1 MKPVLEVQGLVKA
14 FGAVPVL
21 GPLSL
26 TLEAEGITAIIGRSG
41 SGKST
46 LLRCLSGL
54 ERPSQGTVLFGGDP
68 VRPDQVGFVFQEP
81 RLMPWLSVRGNV
93 AFGLRH
99 LDKKTRER
107 AIDLA
112 LDLVGLRDAGALLPK
127 QLSGGMAQRVAL
139 ARALA
144 PEPKIVLLDEPLSAL
159 DPLTRERMQGHIR
172 HVAQNYR
179 ATMVLITHDMDEA
192 LLLARRVVALQGP
205 PGRIVGDWDLKLHES
220 LGRFSRRREHSEFAS
235 TRAEL
240 AGALAVSVAD

>member
-1 MKPVLEVQGLVKA
+1 VNPGLQVQGLVKA
-14 FGAVPVL
+14 FDAIPVL

-26 TLEAEGITAIIGRSG
+26 TLETEGITAIIGRSG

-46 LLRCLSGL
+46 LLRCLAGL
-54 ERPSQGTVLFGGDP
+54 ETPSRGTVLVGGAP
-68 VRPDQVGFVFQEP
+68 IRPEHVGFVFQEP

-99 LDKKTRER
+99 LDRKARDC
-107 AIDLA
+107 AVDLA
-112 LDLVGLRDAGALLPK
+112 LDLVGLRDVGTLLPK

-144 PEPKIVLLDEPLSAL
+144 PEPKILLLDEPLSAL
-159 DPLTRERMQGHIR
+159 DPLTREKMQEHIL

-192 LLLARRVVALQGP
+192 LVLARRVVALQGP
-205 PGRIVGDWDLKLHES
+205 PGRIVGDWDLKLNES
-220 LGRFSRRREHSEFAS
+220 LGRFSRQRDHYGFAS
-235 TRAEL
+235 TRTEL
-240 AGALAVSVAD
+240 AKALAVSAAG

>member
-1 MKPVLEVQGLVKA
+1 
-14 FGAVPVL
+14 
-21 GPLSL
+21 
-26 TLEAEGITAIIGRSG
+26 
-41 SGKST
+41 
-46 LLRCLSGL
+46 
-54 ERPSQGTVLFGGDP
+54 
-68 VRPDQVGFVFQEP
+68 
-81 RLMPWLSVRGNV
+81 MPWLSVWGNV

-99 LDKKTRER
+99 LDRKARDR
-107 AIDLA
+107 AVDLA

-159 DPLTRERMQGHIR
+159 DPLTRERMQEHIL

-205 PGRIVGDWDLKLHES
+205 PGRIVGDWDLKASEA

-235 TRAEL
+235 TRSEL
-240 AGALAVSVAD
+240 ANALAVSAVGVM

>member
-1 MKPVLEVQGLVKA
+1 MNQVLQMQGLVKA
-14 FGAVPVL
+14 FNGRPVL

-26 TLEAEGITAIIGRSG
+26 TLEREGITAIIGRSG

-54 ERPSQGTVLFGGDP
+54 EMPSQGTVLFGGVP
-68 VRPDQVGFVFQEP
+68 VRLEQVGFVFQEP

-99 LDKKTRER
+99 LDRKARDR
-107 AIDLA
+107 AVDLA

-159 DPLTRERMQGHIR
+159 DPLTRERMQEHIL

-205 PGRIVGDWDLKLHES
+205 PGR
-220 LGRFSRRREHSEFAS
+220 AS
-235 TRAEL
+235 SAT
-240 AGALAVSVAD
+240 GT

>member
-1 MKPVLEVQGLVKA
+1 MKPLLEVQGLVKA

-54 ERPSQGTVLFGGDP
+54 ERPSQGAGTVWRSP

-99 LDKKTRER
+99 LDRKARER

-139 ARALA
+139 AGRALA

-159 DPLTRERMQGHIR
+159 DPLTRERMQGHIG

-192 LLLARRVVALQGP
+192 CCWRGVWWHCRGRQG
-205 PGRIVGDWDLKLHES
+205 VL
-220 LGRFSRRREHSEFAS
+220 
-235 TRAEL
+235 
-240 AGALAVSVAD
+240 SVTGT